1 MPDALIPFLL
11 VGPILLLL
19 ALGIVTILIREQ
31 RRRLVQEQEKQQI
44 LAQQNEQLEQQ
55 VAARTSEIIAQ
66 RNDLEQALADL
77 KTTQTQLV
85 QREKMAS
92 LGELTAGI
100 AHEIQN
106 PLNFVNNFSDLS
118 VDLVAELEEE
128 LAKEHLS
135 EDGRQNI
142 QVLLQELIQNQS
154 RIHQHGNRA
163 DRIVKSMLEHS
174 RAGSTQRQLTNI
186 NTLVEESL
194 RLAYHGWRA
203 KNKDSNATLL
213 TELDPNLQPVLVLPQ
228 DLSRVF
234 LNLLT
239 NAFYAVTEK
248 SRQAPPGYCPEV
260 CVQTRP
266 VGNTV
271 QVRVR
276 DNGNGIPAAV
286 REKIYQPFF
295 TTKPTGEGTGL
306 GLSLSYDIITK
317 GHGGTLSLDSK
328 EGEYTEFTISLPID
342 PKKRLA

>member
-1 MPDALIPFLL
+1 MPDVLIPFLL

-55 VAARTSEIIAQ
+55 VAARTAEIVAQ
-66 RNDLEQALADL
+66 RNNLEQALAEL

-100 AHEIQN
+100 AHEMQN
-106 PLNFVNNFSDLS
+106 PLNFVTNFADLS
-118 VDLVAELEEE
+118 VELVAELEEE
-128 LAKEHLS
+128 LAREQLS
-135 EDGRQNI
+135 EQGQDTI
-142 QVLLQELIQNQS
+142 ELLLRELIQNQS
-154 RIHQHGNRA
+154 RIHQHGHRA

-174 RAGSTQRQLTNI
+174 RASSTQRQATDI
-186 NTLVEESL
+186 NTLLEESL

-213 TELDPNLQPVLVLPQ
+213 TELDSDLAPVLVLPQ

-239 NAFYAVTEK
+239 NAFYAVAEK
-248 SRQAPPGYCPEV
+248 SRQAPPGYSPQI
-260 CVQTRP
+260 CVQTRR

-271 QVRVR
+271 RVRVR

-317 GHGGTLSLDSK
+317 GHGGTLSVESE
-328 EGEYTEFTISLPID
+328 EGEYTEFTISLPLG
-342 PKKRLA
+342 PAQA

>member
-1 MPDALIPFLL
+1 MPDVLIPFLL

-31 RRRLVQEQEKQQI
+31 RRRLVQEKEKQQI

-55 VAARTSEIIAQ
+55 VAARTAEIIAQ
-66 RNDLEQALADL
+66 RNDLEQALTDL

-100 AHEIQN
+100 AHEMQN
-106 PLNFVNNFSDLS
+106 PLNFVTNFSDLS

-135 EDGRQNI
+135 PEGKLTIYQLVQD
-142 QVLLQELIQNQS
+142 LIENQS
-154 RIHQHGNRA
+154 RIHQHGHRA

-174 RAGSTQRQLTNI
+174 RASSGQRQATNL
-186 NTLVEESL
+186 NALVDESL

-203 KNKDSNATLL
+203 KSKDSNATLL
-213 TELDPNLQPVLVLPQ
+213 TELEPNLEPVWVLPQ
-228 DLSRVF
+228 DLNRVL

-239 NAFYAVTEK
+239 NAFYAVAEK
-248 SRQAPPGYCPEV
+248 SRQLGEAYRPEV
-260 CVQTRP
+260 CVQTRR
-266 VGNTV
+266 VGHTV
-271 QVRVR
+271 QIRVR
-276 DNGNGIPAAV
+276 DNGNGIPEAV
-286 REKIYQPFF
+286 RDKIFQPFF

-317 GHGGTLSLDSK
+317 GHGGTLSVASK
-328 EGEYTEFTISLPID
+328 DGEYTEFTIGLPIRATERD
-342 PKKRLA
+342 

>member
-1 MPDALIPFLL
+1 MPDVLIPFLL

-31 RRRLVQEQEKQQI
+31 RRRLVQEQEKQLL

-77 KTTQTQLV
+77 RTTQSQLV

-100 AHEIQN
+100 AHEMQN
-106 PLNFVNNFSDLS
+106 PLNFVTNFSDLS

-128 LAKEHLS
+128 LAKEQLS
-135 EDGRQNI
+135 EKGQHTI
-142 QVLLQELIQNQS
+142 QQLLQELIQNQS
-154 RIHQHGNRA
+154 RIHQHGHRA

-174 RAGSTQRQLTNI
+174 RANSTQRQATNI

-213 TELDPNLQPVLVLPQ
+213 TELDPSLKPVLVLPQ

-239 NAFYAVTEK
+239 NAFYAVAEK

-260 CVQTRP
+260 CVQTRQ

-317 GHGGTLSLDSK
+317 GHGGTLSVDSK
-328 EGEYTEFTISLPID
+328 EGEYTEFTISLPLD

>member
-1 MPDALIPFLL
+1 MPEVLLPFLL

-31 RRRLVQEQEKQQI
+31 RRRLVQEQEKQQL
-44 LAQQNEQLEQQ
+44 LAQQNEHLEQQ
-55 VAARTSEIIAQ
+55 VAARTAEIIAQ
-66 RNDLEQALADL
+66 RNDLEQALTEL
-77 KTTQTQLV
+77 RTTQTQLV

-118 VDLVAELEEE
+118 VDLVAELEDE
-128 LAKEHLS
+128 LGKEKLS
-135 EDGRQNI
+135 EEGKESIHQ
-142 QVLLQELIQNQS
+142 LLQELVQNQD

-174 RAGSTQRQLTNI
+174 RASSGQRQATDI
-186 NTLVEESL
+186 NALLDESL

-203 KNKDSNATLL
+203 KNKDANATLL
-213 TELDPNLQPVLVLPQ
+213 TDYEPTLEPVMVLPQ
-228 DLSRVF
+228 DLSRVL
-234 LNLLT
+234 LNLLI
-239 NAFYAVTEK
+239 NAFYAVAEK
-248 SRQAPPGYCPEV
+248 SKQLGESYCPEV
-260 CVQTRP
+260 CVQTKQ

-271 QVRVR
+271 QIRVR
-276 DNGNGIPAAV
+276 DNGCGIPAAV

-317 GHGGTLSLDSK
+317 GHGGTLTVDSK
-328 EGEYTEFTISLPID
+328 EGEYTEFLISLPLD
-342 PKKRLA
+342 PKKRGT